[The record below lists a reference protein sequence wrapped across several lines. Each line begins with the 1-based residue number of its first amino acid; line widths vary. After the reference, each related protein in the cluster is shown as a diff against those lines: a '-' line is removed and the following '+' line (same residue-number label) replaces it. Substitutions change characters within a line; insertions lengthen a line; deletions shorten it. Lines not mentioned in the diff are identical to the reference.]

1 MAKKKRFKIPYSLLP
16 LGLLRSYAYT
26 LRGVGKKLEPVF
38 PYLKVSFKQ
47 LEIEFSLA
55 EYIAMCLLS
64 TIVDFVFLSAFL
76 TPIFFFAEISLWLL
90 FPIVFV
96 VCLFIFVQQILYPK
110 LLANR
115 RVLAIEKNLLPVL
128 QNMLVQLN
136 SGIPLFNIMLN
147 VSISNYSEISEEF
160 KRVVKEINAGQEQI
174 VVLEDLAARTPSL
187 FFRRAI
193 WQLIN
198 GMKGGVDIASTMR
211 SIISSLSEQQLIQI
225 QSYGNQLSPLAMF
238 YMLIAIIIPSLG
250 MTFLIVIA
258 SFIAMSG
265 TLTKVIFLLL
275 YIFTTFFQVMF
286 LGMIKT
292 RRPSLL
298 ED

>member
-1 MAKKKRFKIPYSLLP
+1 MKKKRFKIPYSLVP
-16 LGLLRSYAYT
+16 LGLLRGYAYP
-26 LRGVGKKLEPVF
+26 LRGIGKKLEPLF
-38 PYLKVSFKQ
+38 PYLKASFKQ

-64 TIVDFVFLSAFL
+64 TLVDFVFLLILFVPFSFL
-76 TPIFFFAEISLWLL
+76 AEISLWLL

-96 VCLFIFVQQILYPK
+96 VCFFILIQQMLYPK

-115 RVLAIEKNLLPVL
+115 RILVIEKNLLPVL

-147 VSISNYSEISEEF
+147 VSVSNYGEISEEF

-174 VVLEDLAARTPSL
+174 VVLEELAARTPSL

-193 WQLIN
+193 WQLVN
-198 GMKGGVDIASTMR
+198 GMKGGMDIASTIR

-250 MTFLIVIA
+250 TTFLIVIA
-258 SFIAMSG
+258 SFISMSSI
-265 TLTKVIFLLL
+265 LTKVIFLLL
-275 YIFTTFFQVMF
+275 YIFTTFFQIMF